1 MPQRGAPRR
10 APLSRDAVARA
21 AVTLADVAGLTSL
34 SMRRLAHELGVV
46 PMALYKH
53 VANKEDLLDGMIDL
67 VFSEIEVPSGTDWKR
82 AMRHRARSMREAL
95 LRHSWA
101 IGLMGS
107 RTSPGLASLHH
118 HNAVLGRLRRAGFP
132 LRTALRAYSAMDS
145 YIYGSL
151 LQQQNAP
158 FKTDEEFAQA
168 VEMDF
173 PPPLQNEYPHLAE
186 TVFELG
192 KRPFDY
198 GKAFEFGLVL
208 ILDGI
213 DGLGRQRS
221 GSSRRT

>member
-151 LQQQNAP
+151 LQQQNLP
-158 FKTDEEFAQA
+158 FETPQESGEL
-168 VEMDF
+168 VEVMLPAAHSD
-173 PPPLQNEYPHLAE
+173 EYPYLVEVVSELA
-186 TVFELG
+186 
-192 KRPFDY
+192 KRGYDHR
-198 GKAFEFGLVL
+198 KEFEFGLGLVL
-208 ILDGI
+208 DAIQRFDSNK
-213 DGLGRQRS
+213 GRRS
-221 GSSRRT
+221 GT